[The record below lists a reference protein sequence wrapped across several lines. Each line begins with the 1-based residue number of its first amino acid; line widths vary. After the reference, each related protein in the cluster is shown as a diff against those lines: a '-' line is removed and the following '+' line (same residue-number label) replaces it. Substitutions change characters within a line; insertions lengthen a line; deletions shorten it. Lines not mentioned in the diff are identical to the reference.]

1 MYSVRWAR
9 KVSFIRFTIG
19 GNQRNDDI
27 HPTMSPLSN
36 KTRFFISINKY
47 VLRTRLGLRLRL
59 RSFQS
64 SVQRKINQYFFYHH
78 PHSGRDWWCHNTTS
92 FNVLIFSVV
101 AAILLMH
108 VQDQEHKR
116 LIYLII

>member
-64 SVQRKINQYFFYHH
+64 SVQRKINQHFYIIIHIA
-78 PHSGRDWWCHNTTS
+78 GETGG
-92 FNVLIFSVV
+92 FNALIFSVV
-101 AAILLMH
+101 AAILLMR